1 MTAFQMKD
9 FSLAD
14 HLMDKMTKQ
23 PNLQNDRKRALYSA
37 WGRIFLQ
44 CGDVFG
50 AEQKFLESRR
60 SKES

>member
-1 MTAFQMKD
+1 MKD

-23 PNLQNDRKRALYSA
+23 PNLKNDQKRALYSA
-37 WGRIFLQ
+37 WGRIYLQ